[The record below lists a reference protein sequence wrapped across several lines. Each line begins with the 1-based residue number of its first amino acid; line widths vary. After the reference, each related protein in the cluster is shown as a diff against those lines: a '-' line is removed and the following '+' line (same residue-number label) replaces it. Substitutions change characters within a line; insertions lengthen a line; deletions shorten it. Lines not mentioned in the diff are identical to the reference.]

1 MSKSSQWAL
10 EQQERYEMDDDGFD
24 ANLERLRFEAIEHV
38 NDVFFEVV
46 ERDGFDYPCNDEVI
60 NAIWTASTEILP
72 HLEVQA
78 VIDSDHKLFVST
90 GTPGYVDFS
99 GIHPA
104 MLKGMKLPI
113 LCWIHTHPFGSAYFS
128 GTDWRTI
135 NTWKPL
141 MKTAYVLGG
150 EGATHFG
157 YWQQNKPNELLIVKD
172 GNHMIQ
178 YYTEEEE

>member
-1 MSKSSQWAL
+1 
-10 EQQERYEMDDDGFD
+10 MDDDGFD
-24 ANLERLRFEAIEHV
+24 ANLERLRFEAIEYV
-38 NDVFFEVV
+38 NDVWDEVIN
-46 ERDGFDYPCNDEVI
+46 RDGFTYPCNDEVMD
-60 NAIWTASTEILP
+60 AIWTASTEILP

-78 VIDSDHKLFVST
+78 IVDSDHKLFVST

-104 MLKGMKLPI
+104 MLEGMKLPI

-128 GTDWRTI
+128 ATDWKTI

-150 EGATHFG
+150 PKETHYG
-157 YWQQNKPNELLIVKD
+157 YWFQSMPDRLLIIKEGED
-172 GNHMIQ
+172 SIYQ
-178 YYTEEEE
+178 IYTGEEE

>member
-90 GTPGYVDFS
+90 
-99 GIHPA
+99 
-104 MLKGMKLPI
+104 
-113 LCWIHTHPFGSAYFS
+113 
-128 GTDWRTI
+128 
-135 NTWKPL
+135 
-141 MKTAYVLGG
+141 
-150 EGATHFG
+150 
-157 YWQQNKPNELLIVKD
+157 
-172 GNHMIQ
+172 
-178 YYTEEEE
+178 